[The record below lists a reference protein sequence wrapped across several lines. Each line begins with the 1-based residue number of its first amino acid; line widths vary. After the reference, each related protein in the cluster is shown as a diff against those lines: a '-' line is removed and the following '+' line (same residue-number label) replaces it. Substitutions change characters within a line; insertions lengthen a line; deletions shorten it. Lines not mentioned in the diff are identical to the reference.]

1 MYYQHWFPP
10 WQIICRIRKVSSGVR
25 YKRRIL
31 WLVNSSAFTIPQG
44 KWPKPC
50 ILFIVDT
57 LNSASQCIIE
67 LVVVLSTTTDYTMD
81 WPEQFISWSNICFL
95 NINNTCASS
104 TFFLSS
110 CCWNAFMGRIKYIL
124 YLVRHCCFLLR
135 RTMFN
140 SLGYY
145 FTTTT

>member
-1 MYYQHWFPP
+1 MFTPY
-10 WQIICRIRKVSSGVR
+10 QIICRLRKLSSGVR
-25 YKRRIL
+25 YRKRIL

-81 WPEQFISWSNICFL
+81 WPEQFIS
-95 NINNTCASS
+95 
-104 TFFLSS
+104 
-110 CCWNAFMGRIKYIL
+110 
-124 YLVRHCCFLLR
+124 
-135 RTMFN
+135 
-140 SLGYY
+140 
-145 FTTTT
+145 